1 MWGVAPPNMI
11 NYVLFNSID
20 FLEAVMTPLFL
31 ALLLVQVSSS
41 RVINVPGDNTLE
53 YYLCRD
59 EGKAL
64 VPNTALV
71 LATNT
76 THFIGVGHYCILH
89 NLVNVTIKS
98 DSEDMLARIKCN
110 ISHWTIDNSRGFAF
124 VGGANLSLKRL
135 LVSHCGGP
143 LPLESINND
152 TVLPVYIGSNQ
163 TATIILSYI
172 QNLSLSDISVINY
185 YGFAIMAVNTLGQV
199 TMNGLNISNSKS
211 YEICAKYNTSRT
223 NYTCHG
229 AGLMI
234 YTHDNCRTNES
245 SSEIICE
252 TLSSFS
258 NSLTIANSVFYENYY
273 FNTHFICII
282 NVFQFQPSRVLLVA
296 GAAITIFST
305 QSSFKTTTSIISSE
319 IYDNG
324 GDLCGGIMT
333 VFINTPFMSDTN
345 LFNVTVSNNDIPQFP
360 CVGTGMVTYIHFTDD
375 FLNRVPTSN
384 ISLTQLLSTWTPLV
398 VTNSTFSKHIERTLL
413 KRSST
418 VYVAMRSQLYFNV
431 AVRYEHILFIDNI
444 ATYTGI
450 CLNAQTDYEPMVNGK
465 KLVVTLKNIKAEYN
479 YQAHSEA
486 LLTNS
491 SQFVF
496 YRIGRVHIEGEY
508 PFVTSFINN
517 NGSVIDAFDTEVY
530 LQGHLEFSGNR
541 ATFGSAIL
549 LRSGSFLILADN
561 TTILFKNNTAFLYG
575 GAIYSVEEGTEDDYC
590 TIQVDSQLRNI
601 SSLYINLTFIENLAY
616 TAGNSIY
623 MRPLHLCFQSKIKVF
638 PRYLSNLYSQ
648 IFNFPGSNNFSQIAS
663 VPASICKCITASN
676 GTSIP
681 RCDQQFSEATIY
693 PGDTITVSL
702 IATDDVGIPTES
714 QVNASFSHNQQVDR
728 ADNPILGWHMK
739 PDQELNSLT
748 KDNCRQLNYT
758 VYSNMIETSGRLN
771 FAAPGRPTFTY
782 VSINLKHCPPGFT
795 LVRDNCICKSFLKKY
810 GIKCDPVIKSIQKP
824 RGAWVGILY
833 KNTINE
839 SYYIGYSGYCPVGFC
854 NYSATELVTTDAN
867 NSICLYN
874 RVGPLCGNC
883 KDGYSAVHDSTEC
896 RVCKNK
902 GSTWLVGNVASGLIA
917 VVLMFL
923 FKLTL
928 NTGTIGGLI
937 FYANIYDIIS
947 TIPTVQPFYLPFLQV
962 IQLINLQQAFPS
974 CLYNGM
980 IYSINYFIHFVYS
993 IYLWCIVIVIVIVA
1007 RYSSRIAKLLMGSSV
1022 QVLITLIHLSF
1033 AKILYSSI
1041 QVFSPVKVYT
1051 EHSHYTAWLYN
1062 GTIHYGTDVHLLL
1075 LIISSLFTVLFIIPY
1090 VLLALFGS
1098 YCLRFLCVNRFRPFI
1113 DTIYAPYKDKY
1124 RFWFGARLLL
1134 LVFLSAITTLHNM
1147 DPFYQYLLQLILVIS
1162 FTLWQAYLEPF
1173 THRWANLLDNWCM
1186 INVIALVLINM
1197 YYVYGGSN
1205 AGYILLSALII
1216 VCATI
1221 AGVLVYHISLFVK
1234 KVKNLHCCCF
1244 KFHRPH
1250 QVTATTT
1257 PWIPTPVRSDYE
1269 KIDESEDDLR
1279 ESLLESLDY
1288 EINN

>member
-1 MWGVAPPNMI
+1 MI
-11 NYVLFNSID
+11 S
-20 FLEAVMTPLFL
+20 LFL
-31 ALLLVQVSSS
+31 VLLLVQVSSS

-59 EGKAL
+59 EGKTL

-76 THFIGVGHYCILH
+76 THFIGVGHYCVLH

-98 DSEDMLARIKCN
+98 DNENLLARIKCN
-110 ISHWTIDNSRGFAF
+110 ISDWTVDNSRGFAF
-124 VGGANLSLKRL
+124 VSGVNISLTRL

-152 TVLPVYIGSNQ
+152 TVLPVYVGTNQ

-172 QNLSLSDISVINY
+172 QNLNLANITVINY

-199 TMNGLNISNSKS
+199 TMNGLNISNSSS
-211 YEICAKYNTSRT
+211 YEICDKYNTSRT

-234 YTHDNCRTNES
+234 YTHDNCRTNDNNN
-245 SSEIICE
+245 EIICE

-258 NSLTIANSVFYENYY
+258 NSLTISNSVFSGNFY
-273 FNTHFICII
+273 FNKHFVCVI

-296 GAAITIFST
+296 GAAVTIFST
-305 QSSFKTTTSIISSE
+305 QSSFKTTTAITSSE
-319 IYDNG
+319 IYDNS

-333 VFINTPFMSDTN
+333 VFINTPFMSDII
-345 LFNVTVSNNDIPQFP
+345 LFNVTVRNNSIPSFP
-360 CVGTGMVTYIHFTDD
+360 CVGTGMVAYIHFTDD

-384 ISLTQLLSTWTPLV
+384 ISITQLLSTWTPLV
-398 VTNSTFSKHIERTLL
+398 VTNSTFSKHIETALK

-418 VYVAMRSQLYFNV
+418 VYIAMRSQLYFNV
-431 AVRYEHILFIDNI
+431 AVRYEHILFINNV

-450 CLNAQTDYEPMVNGK
+450 CLKAQTDYEPMANGK

-479 YQAHSEA
+479 YQAHSEV

-491 SQFVF
+491 SLFVF

-541 ATFGSAIL
+541 ATFGPAIL
-549 LRSGSFLILADN
+549 LRSGSFLVLADN
-561 TTILFKNNTAFLYG
+561 TSILFQNNTAFLYG
-575 GAIYSVEEGTEDDYC
+575 GAIYSVEQGTEDDYC
-590 TIQVDSQLRNI
+590 TIQIDSQLRNI
-601 SSLYINLTFIENLAY
+601 SSLPINLTFIDNFAY
-616 TAGNSIY
+616 IAGNSIY
-623 MRPLHLCFQSKIKVF
+623 MRPIHLCFQSRMKVF

-648 IFNFPGSNNFSQIAS
+648 IFKFPGSNNFSQIAS
-663 VPASICKCITASN
+663 VSASICKCVSANN
-676 GTSIP
+676 GTVIP
-681 RCDQQFSEATIY
+681 QCDQQFNETTIY
-693 PGDTITVSL
+693 PGDTITVGL
-702 IATDDVGIPTES
+702 IATDDVGIRTES
-714 QVNASFSHNQQVDR
+714 QVNASFSHDQQVNR
-728 ADNPILGWHMK
+728 VENPILGWRME
-739 PDQELNSLT
+739 PDQELNSLA
-748 KDNCRQLNYT
+748 KDNCRKLNYT
-758 VYSNMIETSGRLN
+758 IYSNMIETSGRLN
-771 FAAPGRPTFTY
+771 FAAPGRPTFAY
-782 VSINLKHCPPGFT
+782 VPIKLKHCPPGFI
-795 LVRDNCICKSFLKKY
+795 LVDDSCSCKSFLKEHK
-810 GIKCDPVIKSIQKP
+810 IQCDPVIKSIQKP
-824 RGAWVGILY
+824 RDAWVGILY
-833 KNTINE
+833 TNE
-839 SYYIGYSGYCPVGFC
+839 SHYIGYSEYCPVGFC
-854 NYSATELVTTDAN
+854 NHSAIELVTTDIN

-874 RVGPLCGNC
+874 RVGPLCANC
-883 KDGYSAVHDSTEC
+883 KDGYSAVEGSTEC

-902 GSTWLVGNVASGLIA
+902 GSTMLIGNATSGLIA
-917 VVLMFL
+917 VVLLFL

-937 FYANIYDIIS
+937 FYANVYDIIS
-947 TIPTVQPFYLPFLQV
+947 TIPTVQTFYIPFLQV
-962 IQLINLQQAFPS
+962 IQLINLQQAFGS

-980 IYSINYFIHFVYS
+980 TYYVTYFIRFVYS
-993 IYLWCIVIVIVIVA
+993 IYLWVIVIVIVIIA
-1007 RYSSRIAKLLMGSSV
+1007 RYSSRIARLLMESSV
-1022 QVLITLIHLSF
+1022 QVLMTLIHLSF
-1033 AKILYSSI
+1033 AKILYSTI
-1041 QVFSPVKVYT
+1041 QVFSPIKVYT
-1051 EHSHYTAWLYN
+1051 ERMNYTAWLYN
-1062 GTIHYGTDVHLLL
+1062 GTIHYGTGIHLLL
-1075 LIISSLFTVLFIIPY
+1075 LIISSLFTILFILPY
-1090 VLLALFGS
+1090 ILLALFGS
-1098 YCLRFLCVNRFRPFI
+1098 YCLRFRCVNKFRPFI

-1134 LVFLSAITTLHNM
+1134 LVFQSAVTTFHAL
-1147 DPFYQYLLQLILVIS
+1147 DPFYQYLLQLILVMS
-1162 FTLWQAYLEPF
+1162 FTLWQAYLKPF

-1197 YYVYGGSN
+1197 YYVYGGSG

-1234 KVKNLHCCCF
+1234 KVKNLHCCRF
-1244 KFHRPH
+1244 KFRRSHH
-1250 QVTATTT
+1250 VTATTT
-1257 PWIPTPVRSDYE
+1257 TWVPAPVRSDYE
-1269 KIDESEDDLR
+1269 KIDESDNDCNIR
-1279 ESLLESLDY
+1279 EPLLESLDY